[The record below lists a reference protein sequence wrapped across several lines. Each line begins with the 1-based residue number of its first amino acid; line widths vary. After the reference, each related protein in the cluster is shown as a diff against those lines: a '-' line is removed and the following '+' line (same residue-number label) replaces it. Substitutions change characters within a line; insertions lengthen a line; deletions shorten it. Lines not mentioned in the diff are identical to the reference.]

1 MSFKFSRKQASFIQ
15 TILATLLFTSAFLH
29 SLRTTQTVDE
39 QISSRISDALGAL
52 IEQNEANIY
61 DWASW
66 DDTVK
71 LVQQRYDNYF
81 IDNFNEDTS
90 RIVQLA
96 VVVNN
101 DSVLISGE
109 IWREKSN
116 SFEALDREE
125 MKKVSALLQE
135 CGTSFTTTFEHTYLI
150 SSSLISPTESQEND
164 LTYGCFY
171 FGKRI
176 PDATLSEIF
185 GSIINN
191 SKLNIKSISIQPTL
205 TGNEAKISKH
215 SKNELTIKGN
225 QSGLFGSDV
234 IAIRNQTIL
243 TPYQAMI
250 IALYAFLI
258 LMVLS
263 REDAWKG

>member
-1 MSFKFSRKQASFIQ
+1 MSFKFSRKRASFIQ
-15 TILATLLFTSAFLH
+15 AILTTLLFTSAFLH

-39 QISSRISDALGAL
+39 QISGRISDAIGAL
-52 IEQNEANIY
+52 IEQNEATVY

-66 DDTVK
+66 DDTVE
-71 LVQQRYDNYF
+71 LVQQRYDNYY

-101 DSVLISGE
+101 ENVLISGK
-109 IWREKSN
+109 IWEENSN
-116 SFEALDREE
+116 SFEALEREE
-125 MKKVSALLQE
+125 MKKVNALLQE
-135 CGTSFTTTFEHTYLI
+135 CGASFTTTFEHTYLI
-150 SSSLISPTESQEND
+150 SSSLISPTERQEND
-164 LTYGCFY
+164 LTYGCLY

-225 QSGLFGSDV
+225 HSGLFGSDV

-243 TPYQAMI
+243 TPYQTMI

-258 LMVLS
+258 RMILS
-263 REDAWKG
+263 RKDACKG

>member
-101 DSVLISGE
+101 ENVLISGK
-109 IWREKSN
+109 IWEENSN
-116 SFEALDREE
+116 SFEALEQKE
-125 MKKVSALLQE
+125 MNKVSELLQE

-150 SSSLISPTESQEND
+150 SSSLISPTESQEID
-164 LTYGCFY
+164 LTYGCLY

-191 SKLNIKSISIQPTL
+191 PKTNIKSISIQPAL
-205 TGNEAKISKH
+205 SGTGAKISKH
-215 SKNELTIKGN
+215 SKNELTIKGS
-225 QSGLFGSDV
+225 QSGLF
-234 IAIRNQTIL
+234 
-243 TPYQAMI
+243 
-250 IALYAFLI
+250 
-258 LMVLS
+258 
-263 REDAWKG
+263 

>member
-1 MSFKFSRKQASFIQ
+1 MSFKFSRKRASFIQ
-15 TILATLLFTSAFLH
+15 AILTTLLFTSAFLH

-39 QISSRISDALGAL
+39 QISGRISDAIGAL
-52 IEQNEANIY
+52 IEQNEATVY

-66 DDTVK
+66 DDTVE
-71 LVQQRYDNYF
+71 LVQQRYDNYY

-101 DSVLISGE
+101 ENVLISGK
-109 IWREKSN
+109 IWEENSN
-116 SFEALDREE
+116 SFEALEQKE
-125 MKKVSALLQE
+125 MNKVSELLQE

-150 SSSLISPTESQEND
+150 SSSLISPTESQEID
-164 LTYGCFY
+164 LTYGCLY

-215 SKNELTIKGN
+215 SKNELTIKGS

-234 IAIRNQTIL
+234 IAIKSQAIL
-243 TPYQAMI
+243 APYQAII
-250 IALYAFLI
+250 IALYSFLI
-258 LMVLS
+258 IMILS
-263 REDAWKG
+263 REGAWKP

>member
-1 MSFKFSRKQASFIQ
+1 MSFKFPRKRASFAQ
-15 TILATLLFTSAFLH
+15 AILATLLFTSAFLH

-39 QISSRISDALGAL
+39 QISARISDALGAL
-52 IEQNEANIY
+52 IQQNELTVY

-66 DDTVK
+66 DDTVE
-71 LVQQRYDNYF
+71 LAQQRYDDYF

-96 VVVNN
+96 VVANN

-116 SFEALDREE
+116 SFEALEREE

-191 SKLNIKSISIQPTL
+191 PKLNIKSISIQPAL
-205 TGNEAKISKH
+205 SGTGAKISKH
-215 SKNELTIKGN
+215 SKNELTIKGS
-225 QSGLFGSDV
+225 QSGLFGSDI
-234 IAIRNQTIL
+234 IAIKSQAIL
-243 TPYQAMI
+243 TPYQAII
-250 IALYAFLI
+250 IALYSFLI
-258 LMVLS
+258 IMILS
-263 REDAWKG
+263 REGAWKA

>member
-1 MSFKFSRKQASFIQ
+1 M
-15 TILATLLFTSAFLH
+15 
-29 SLRTTQTVDE
+29 
-39 QISSRISDALGAL
+39 
-52 IEQNEANIY
+52 
-61 DWASW
+61 
-66 DDTVK
+66 
-71 LVQQRYDNYF
+71 
-81 IDNFNEDTS
+81 
-90 RIVQLA
+90 QLA
-96 VVVNN
+96 VAVNN
-101 DSVLISGE
+101 ENVLISGK
-109 IWREKSN
+109 IWEENSN
-116 SFEALDREE
+116 SFEALEQKE
-125 MKKVSALLQE
+125 LNKVSELLQE
-135 CGTSFTTTFEHTYLI
+135 CGTSFTTTFEHAYLI

-164 LTYGCFY
+164 LTYGCLY

-191 SKLNIKSISIQPTL
+191 PKLNIKSISIQPTL

-215 SKNELTIKGN
+215 YKNELTIKGN

-258 LMVLS
+258 LMILS

>member
-1 MSFKFSRKQASFIQ
+1 MSFKFPRKRASFAQ
-15 TILATLLFTSAFLH
+15 AILATLLFTSAFLH

-39 QISSRISDALGAL
+39 QISARISDALGAL
-52 IEQNEANIY
+52 IQQNELTVY

-66 DDTVK
+66 DDTVE
-71 LVQQRYDNYF
+71 LAQQRYDDYF

-96 VVVNN
+96 VVANN

-116 SFEALDREE
+116 SFEALEREE

-150 SSSLISPTESQEND
+150 SSSLISPTEIQAND
-164 LTYGCFY
+164 LTYGCLY

-191 SKLNIKSISIQPTL
+191 PKLNIKSISIRPTL
-205 TGNEAKISKH
+205 TGESSSRYSQKD
-215 SKNELTIKGN
+215 LTIQGS

-234 IAIRNQTIL
+234 IAVRNQTIL
-243 TPYQAMI
+243 SPYQLI
-250 IALYAFLI
+250 IIGLYSFLAI
-258 LMVLS
+258 MMLL
-263 REDAWKG
+263 EK

>member
-1 MSFKFSRKQASFIQ
+1 MSFKFSRKRASFIQ
-15 TILATLLFTSAFLH
+15 AILTTLLFTSAFLH
-29 SLRTTQTVDE
+29 SLRTTQIVDE
-39 QISSRISDALGAL
+39 QISGRISDAIGAL
-52 IEQNEANIY
+52 IEPNEATVY

-66 DDTVK
+66 DDTVE
-71 LVQQRYDNYF
+71 LVQQRYDNYY

-101 DSVLISGE
+101 ENVLVSGK
-109 IWREKSN
+109 IWEENSN
-116 SFEALDREE
+116 SFESLEQKE
-125 MKKVSALLQE
+125 LNQVSELLQE
-135 CGTSFTTTFEHTYLI
+135 CGTSFTTTFEHAYLI
-150 SSSLISPTESQEND
+150 SSSLISPTESQEID
-164 LTYGCFY
+164 LTYGCLY

-205 TGNEAKISKH
+205 TENEAKISKH

-243 TPYQAMI
+243 APYQAMI

-258 LMVLS
+258 LMILS